1 MGSIL
6 ILKCELC
13 SYYTKTCFSLNRH
26 TKMVHGS
33 ERTVVAPNVNMAAP
47 NANTSA
53 PNVNMAAPNVNM
65 AAPYVNTL
73 APNVNTLA
81 PNVNTSAPN
90 VNTLAPNV
98 NTLAPNVADV
108 KCSTCYKTFSKRS
121 NLTRHIPKCLG
132 KSHQLACARCQQVF
146 SHRSALSR
154 HKKKCSKAVN
164 AQVEDQ
170 GQLAD
175 HADPNITQKTNCT
188 QDTNCTKETNCTQET
203 KVVKI
208 NGLGKE
214 DLTYLTDSRK
224 YKSFMTKCIQ
234 LRLDGILDYIEE
246 KHFNPDHPENHN
258 LRKITKKDGF
268 MEFFDGVKWRVRYSK
283 DVLYDVI
290 NYMYCA
296 FNEFAETATQDHKFK
311 TGLLD
316 SFIAEIG
323 GPFDWDL
330 TFDNYDY
337 ENKASEKE
345 RDEERERLFSLITEF
360 IYKKSKE
367 AIP

>member
-1 MGSIL
+1 MSSIV

-33 ERTVVAPNVNMAAP
+33 DRTIVAQH
-47 NANTSA
+47 
-53 PNVNMAAPNVNM
+53 
-65 AAPYVNTL
+65 VNTV
-73 APNVNTLA
+73 AQNVDTVAQNVDTVAQNVDTVAQNVGIGAQNVNTVA
-81 PNVNTSAPN
+81 QNVNTIKTA
-90 VNTLAPNV
+90 L
-98 NTLAPNVADV
+98 
-108 KCSTCYKTFSKRS
+108 KCSTCYKTFSRPSSLKRHQP
-121 NLTRHIPKCLG
+121 NCQG

-164 AQVEDQ
+164 AQVEDL
-170 GQLAD
+170 GQVAD
-175 HADPNITQKTNCT
+175 HADPNITQ
-188 QDTNCTKETNCTQET
+188 ETNCTQET

-316 SFIAEIG
+316 NFIAEIG